1 MLRSVADRIA
11 ASVRSSDTVSR
22 HGGDEFV
29 VLLAELEH
37 TDDAAISATKII
49 AAVTGPLHVAGHE
62 IHLAISVG
70 ISVYP
75 DDGES
80 AETLTRSADIAMY
93 HAKAQGRYGVQFFK
107 AEMND
112 VIVEREFVEQDLR
125 RALVRQEFVL
135 HYQPMVELET
145 GAVVGAEALIRWRHP
160 DRGVVPPA
168 QFVQIAEECGLIV
181 PIGQWVLREACRQA
195 RAWCDAGLP
204 PIRVSVNIS
213 AIEFQRKTFVED
225 VDRILKDTRLEAR
238 YLQLELTE
246 KVLMAHAESNIATL
260 RTLKTMGVELA
271 IDDFGT
277 GYSSLSYLTQLP
289 IDALK
294 VDQSFVHE
302 LPPDQ
307 SGSCT
312 AGAALIVSAVIG
324 MGKSLRH
331 RVIAEGV
338 ETPEQL
344 AFLQAQHCGEGQ
356 GYYFSRPLVAEQF
369 AKVLEA
375 GRTHD
380 NLLLMPFD
388 TGLTVP

>member
-1 MLRSVADRIA
+1 
-11 ASVRSSDTVSR
+11 VRSSDTVSR

-37 TDDAAISATKII
+37 ADDAAVSATKII
-49 AAVTGPLHVAGHE
+49 AAVAGPLHIAGHE
-62 IHLAISVG
+62 IHLTISVG
-70 ISVYP
+70 IGVYP
-75 DDGES
+75 DDGEN
-80 AETLTRSADIAMY
+80 AETLTKSADIAMY
-93 HAKAQGRYGVQFFK
+93 HAKAQGRDGFQFFR
-107 AEMND
+107 ADMN
-112 VIVEREFVEQDLR
+112 VGIVEREFVEQDLR

-160 DRGVVPPA
+160 DRGVLPPT
-168 QFVQIAEECGLIV
+168 QFVRIAEECGLIV

-195 RAWCDAGLP
+195 QAWRDAGLP
-204 PIRVSVNIS
+204 PISVSVNIS
-213 AIEFQRKTFVED
+213 AIEFQRRTFVED
-225 VDRILKDTRLEAR
+225 VDRILKETRLEAR
-238 YLQLELTE
+238 YLELELTE

-260 RTLKTMGVELA
+260 MTLKTMGVQLA

-294 VDQSFVHE
+294 VDQSFVHK
-302 LPPDQ
+302 LTPDQ
-307 SGSCT
+307 NGSCT
-312 AGAALIVSAVIG
+312 VGAALIVSAVIG

-344 AFLQAQHCGEGQ
+344 AFLQAQHCREGQ

-375 GRTHD
+375 GKTHD
-380 NLLLMPFD
+380 PSD
-388 TGLTVP
+388 HGTPRIWRAASVA